1 MASGRRRMTIIDS
14 HCHLDFPDFA
24 DDLDGVVERAR
35 AAGVERMITI
45 GTKVSKAAGVV
56 AIAERYD
63 DVFFTVGTHPH
74 EAAGEDAEDFDA
86 MRAFARH
93 PKCVGIGEAGLD
105 YHYNSAPRD
114 VAQRVFRG
122 HIALARELDLPL
134 VIHTRD
140 ADADMAAILT
150 DEMGQGRFRAL
161 LHCFTA
167 SRELAE
173 TALGLGLSI
182 SFSGV
187 VTFKK
192 SEDLR
197 AIARD
202 VPLDRILVETDAPY
216 LAPTP
221 HRGRRNE
228 PAFVVATAGV
238 VAEAR
243 GIDARSAGRG
253 DARQHARNLSQAA
266 AGRRQAAAGCS
277 DRRIDAATDHSGLR
291 LVRRRAAGRGG
302 VGRLRS
308 GEPEEPSPPLL
319 GACRAL
325 RRSKARPRFSWTP
338 RPICAS
344 N

>member
-1 MASGRRRMTIIDS
+1 MSNRRRRSEGLRRMTVIAS
-14 HCHLDFPDFA
+14 HCPLDFPDFA
-24 DDLDGVVERAR
+24 DDLDAVIGRAR

-74 EAAGEDAEDFDA
+74 EAAGEGAEDFAA

-105 YHYNSAPRD
+105 YHYDNAPRD
-114 VAQRVFRG
+114 VARRVFRG
-122 HIALARELDLPL
+122 QIALARELDLPL
-134 VIHTRD
+134 VIHARD
-140 ADADMAAILT
+140 ADDDIAAILT
-150 DEMGQGRFRAL
+150 DEMGQGRFSAL
-161 LHCFTA
+161 LHCFT
-167 SRELAE
+167 SSPRLAE
-173 TALGLGLSI
+173 TALDLGLSI

-187 VTFKK
+187 VTLKK
-192 SEDLR
+192 SDGLR

-216 LAPTP
+216 LAPPP

-243 GIDARSAGRG
+243 GLEPEA
-253 DARQHARNLSQAA
+253 LAA
-266 AGRRQAAAGCS
+266 ATRANTHAIFRRLPPAGGRS
-277 DRRIDAATDHSGLR
+277 H
-291 LVRRRAAGRGG
+291 
-302 VGRLRS
+302 
-308 GEPEEPSPPLL
+308 
-319 GACRAL
+319 
-325 RRSKARPRFSWTP
+325 
-338 RPICAS
+338 
-344 N
+344 